1 MKNERRVSSER
12 GFCRVLP
19 MDTNGFD
26 AATELKKVQEK
37 LAQQDIMAHAHAASH
52 GLPAPERLGVNAMI
66 KVARDLQ
73 RRQ

>member
-1 MKNERRVSSER
+1 MNA
-12 GFCRVLP
+12 
-19 MDTNGFD
+19 NGFD
-26 AATELKKVQEK
+26 IATELKKVQER

-52 GLPAPERLGVNAMI
+52 GLPAPERLGVHAMV